1 MERFELPF
9 FSTMMNVWL
18 FEQVENAAEIKKA
31 LIQAS
36 QTNDQAEQ
44 SRLDWAF
51 IDASMVCNSIPHE
64 VCFVPCP
71 VAKI

>member
-1 MERFELPF
+1 MERLELPF

-18 FEQVENAAEIKKA
+18 FEQVKNTAEIKKA

-36 QTNDQAEQ
+36 QTNDEAEQ

-51 IDASMVCNSIPHE
+51 IDASMTKINSSGHSRPEH
-64 VCFVPCP
+64 
-71 VAKI
+71 VAYSS